1 VRWSAAQAVR
11 VGGRD
16 FQRLRVLSH
25 RLARKCGGYGIRLGI
40 IEDGILD
47 GRHPGAREG
56 PGFELRPKQ
65 KKGKS
70 MIQGFK
76 EFITKGNVIDLA
88 VAVVIG
94 GAFTAIVNA
103 VVSSIINP
111 LVALFYQPGEDGKFG
126 PTLTG
131 LYGQQVTFPLGDLIS
146 AVISFFAVAVV
157 VYFVFVVPM
166 NKYKERQAAKN
177 PAVEEETL
185 PTEQELLIEIRDL
198 MRRDADTR

>member
-1 VRWSAAQAVR
+1 MGVPV
-11 VGGRD
+11 
-16 FQRLRVLSH
+16 
-25 RLARKCGGYGIRLGI
+25 
-40 IEDGILD
+40 
-47 GRHPGAREG
+47 
-56 PGFELRPKQ
+56 
-65 KKGKS
+65 
-70 MIQGFK
+70 IQGFK

-111 LVALFYQPGEDGKFG
+111 LVALFFEADAAGNFG
-126 PTLTG
+126 PKLTNI
-131 LYGQQVTFPLGDLIS
+131 YGNEVVFPLGDLIT
-146 AVISFFAVAVV
+146 ALISFFAVAIV

-177 PAVEEETL
+177 PAVEEDTL

-198 MRRDADTR
+198 LRKENAS

>member
-1 VRWSAAQAVR
+1 
-11 VGGRD
+11 
-16 FQRLRVLSH
+16 
-25 RLARKCGGYGIRLGI
+25 
-40 IEDGILD
+40 
-47 GRHPGAREG
+47 
-56 PGFELRPKQ
+56 
-65 KKGKS
+65 

-111 LVALFYQPGEDGKFG
+111 LVSLFFEADKAGKFG
-126 PTLTG
+126 PKLTG
-131 LYGQQVTFPLGDLIS
+131 LYNQEVVFPLGDLIS
-146 AVISFFAVAVV
+146 AVISFFAVALV

-185 PTEQELLIEIRDL
+185 PTEQELLIEIRDAL
-198 MRRDADTR
+198 RKSPNV

>member
-1 VRWSAAQAVR
+1 MGVPV
-11 VGGRD
+11 
-16 FQRLRVLSH
+16 F
-25 RLARKCGGYGIRLGI
+25 
-40 IEDGILD
+40 
-47 GRHPGAREG
+47 
-56 PGFELRPKQ
+56 
-65 KKGKS
+65 
-70 MIQGFK
+70 QGFK

-111 LVALFYQPGEDGKFG
+111 LVSLFFKADAAGNFG
-126 PTLTG
+126 PQLTSI
-131 LYGQQVTFPLGDLIS
+131 YGDQVTFPLGELIS
-146 AVISFFAVAVV
+146 AIISFLAVALV

-166 NKYKERQAAKN
+166 NKYKERQAARN

-198 MRRDADTR
+198 LRRDALS

>member
-1 VRWSAAQAVR
+1 
-11 VGGRD
+11 
-16 FQRLRVLSH
+16 
-25 RLARKCGGYGIRLGI
+25 
-40 IEDGILD
+40 
-47 GRHPGAREG
+47 
-56 PGFELRPKQ
+56 
-65 KKGKS
+65 

-111 LVALFYQPGEDGKFG
+111 LVSLFFDADATGKVGIQVPGI
-126 PTLTG
+126 
-131 LYGQQVTFPLGDLIS
+131 YGQIVTFPIGELIS
-146 AVISFFAVAVV
+146 AVISFLAVALV

-166 NKYKERQAAKN
+166 NRYKERQAAKN

-185 PTEQELLIEIRDL
+185 PTEQELLIEIRDAL
-198 MRRDADTR
+198 RKG

>member
-1 VRWSAAQAVR
+1 
-11 VGGRD
+11 
-16 FQRLRVLSH
+16 
-25 RLARKCGGYGIRLGI
+25 
-40 IEDGILD
+40 
-47 GRHPGAREG
+47 
-56 PGFELRPKQ
+56 
-65 KKGKS
+65 

-103 VVSSIINP
+103 VVSSIITP
-111 LVALFYQPGEDGKFG
+111 LVSLFFNADATGKVG
-126 PTLTG
+126 ITIQG
-131 LYGQQVTFPLGDLIS
+131 IYGQPVTFPIGELIS
-146 AVISFFAVAVV
+146 ALISFFAVALV

-185 PTEQELLIEIRDL
+185 PSEQELLIEIRDQL
-198 MRRDADTR
+198 RKSNAS

>member
-1 VRWSAAQAVR
+1 
-11 VGGRD
+11 
-16 FQRLRVLSH
+16 
-25 RLARKCGGYGIRLGI
+25 
-40 IEDGILD
+40 
-47 GRHPGAREG
+47 
-56 PGFELRPKQ
+56 
-65 KKGKS
+65 

-111 LVALFYQPGEDGKFG
+111 LVELFFQADEAGKVG
-126 PTLTG
+126 IQLTG
-131 LYGQQVTFPLGDLIS
+131 IYGQVVTFPVGELIS
-146 AVISFFAVAVV
+146 AVISFLAVALV

-185 PTEQELLIEIRDL
+185 PTEQELLIEIRDSL
-198 MRRDADTR
+198 RRSSAD